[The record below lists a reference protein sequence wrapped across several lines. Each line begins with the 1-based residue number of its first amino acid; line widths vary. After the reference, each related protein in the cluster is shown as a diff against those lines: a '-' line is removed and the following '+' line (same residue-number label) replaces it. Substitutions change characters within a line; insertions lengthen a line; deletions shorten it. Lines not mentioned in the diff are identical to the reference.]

1 MERVDSPDE
10 HHLRYSPFGIFF
22 LILSKMLEIENLSD
36 TAKALGLYMITVVTG
51 LAIHLLGTLALLYY
65 SVTRKNPFTF
75 YKGLFQVSNYDIV
88 QISIIITF
96 FS

>member
-1 MERVDSPDE
+1 
-10 HHLRYSPFGIFF
+10 
-22 LILSKMLEIENLSD
+22 MLEIENLSD

-75 YKGLFQVSNYDIV
+75 YKGLFQVSNYDII
-88 QISIIITF
+88 QI
-96 FS
+96 